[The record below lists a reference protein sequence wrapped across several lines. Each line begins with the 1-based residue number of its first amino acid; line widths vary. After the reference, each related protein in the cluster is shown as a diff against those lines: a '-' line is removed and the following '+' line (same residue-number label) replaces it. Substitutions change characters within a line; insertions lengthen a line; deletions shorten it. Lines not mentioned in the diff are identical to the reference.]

1 MVYNYK
7 NDVLQA
13 GWRKTMT
20 TSDMI
25 KELCSKRNISVS
37 ELARRIGQTPQNFGK
52 KLKRD
57 TVSLDELKL
66 IADVLDVTF
75 EQSFILPD
83 GECIKT
89 SNE

>member
-1 MVYNYK
+1 MK
-7 NDVLQA
+7 
-13 GWRKTMT
+13 

-25 KELCSKRNISVS
+25 NELCTKKNISLS

-57 TVSLDELKL
+57 TVTLEELKQ
-66 IADVLDVTF
+66 IADVMNVTF

-83 GECIKT
+83 GEQIKT